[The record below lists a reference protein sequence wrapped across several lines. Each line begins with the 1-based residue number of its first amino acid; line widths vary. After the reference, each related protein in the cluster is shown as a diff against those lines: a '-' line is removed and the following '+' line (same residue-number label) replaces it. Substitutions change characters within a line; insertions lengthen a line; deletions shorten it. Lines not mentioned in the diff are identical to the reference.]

1 MNPFHFTGLFRY
13 PRKTSENLWFFLY
26 FQEVSKENSGM
37 KWVNPFH
44 ATGFFSIAPEN
55 IRKLEAAHEILY

>member
-1 MNPFHFTGLFRY
+1 
-13 PRKTSENLWFFLY
+13 
-26 FQEVSKENSGM
+26 M